1 MVVVLSSVCVYKARN
16 SRLNEQQRNLMNKE
30 RKKEK
35 SPNRRATTAFLM
47 PGLPFLHPISA
58 IQQVDGF
65 LRDRNWAKPQ
75 KRVYLYLEDVA
86 ARPPV
91 LRGRDG
97 IISWARAS
105 VPA

>member
-1 MVVVLSSVCVYKARN
+1 
-16 SRLNEQQRNLMNKE
+16 MNKE
-30 RKKEK
+30 KEGK
-35 SPNRRATTAFLM
+35 IPKPARDDALLM

-58 IQQVDGF
+58 IQQVDEI
-65 LRDRNWAKPQ
+65 LRDRNWAKPL

-105 VPA
+105 CTGLEWTGQAGASRLCIL